1 MYRNGLFAAKCDLF
15 AYRYKDMSDDSS
27 GLSSPYAFGAADA
40 AAIINEAKYYYAT
53 EPNIMPTDTFSK
65 ERFLRLLRKVCIAKI
80 QIGRHMIYW
89 PFLYMRN
96 VIFAVRMRGC
106 AMTLDAFDRKE
117 KISILIRIIANLI

>member
-65 ERFLRLLRKVCIAKI
+65 ERFLRWLRKVCIGTWY
-80 QIGRHMIYW
+80 IGNFFACVMS
-89 PFLYMRN
+89 FLQ
-96 VIFAVRMRGC
+96 C
-106 AMTLDAFDRKE
+106 ACADVQMTLDATDKKE
-117 KISILIRIIANLI
+117 KISIKETLLLDHQVKDST